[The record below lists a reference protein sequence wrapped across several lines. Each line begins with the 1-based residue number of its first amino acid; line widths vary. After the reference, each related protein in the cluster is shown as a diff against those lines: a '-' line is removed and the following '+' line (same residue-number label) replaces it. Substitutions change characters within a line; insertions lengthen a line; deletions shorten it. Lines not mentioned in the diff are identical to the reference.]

1 MASEEPSFNIGDIS
15 GSNNNVAVGNN
26 AHAESHVHH
35 GSGAQPDEATQQ
47 LLEAIRQLRDDLGRV
62 NSSEQTVALGAALAE
77 TESEITSTGQAGP
90 TRRQRLR
97 ELLADSQA
105 LVTFLSSAGAVAGLL
120 GR

>member
-1 MASEEPSFNIGDIS
+1 MASEDQGINIGDIS
-15 GSNNNVAVGNN
+15 GSNNNVAAGSN

-35 GSGAQPDEATQQ
+35 GTGTQPDEATRQ
-47 LLEAIRQLRDDLGRV
+47 LLEAVRQLRDDLRRV

-77 TESEITSTGQAGP
+77 TETEITRTGQAGP